1 MWRSFGGIN
10 ISLINKRR
18 LKEIQKRVSI
28 SAETTNR
35 SAQDITIIAVTK
47 TFPVAAMESAI
58 SAQLNCLGESRVQE
72 TEEKIPSL
80 QNRELVEIHL
90 IGHLQSNKVRK
101 AIESYDVIQTVDSI
115 KLAKKISTIANEI
128 GKVQRIYLQV
138 NSGNDPLKHGFSTDE
153 IINVALEISQLH
165 NLQVEGIMMI
175 PPHLEMNEEYRS
187 IYARTKKIRDKIISA
202 GISSCKN
209 LSMGMS
215 RDFEMAIEEGATHI
229 RIGTA
234 LFGARP

>member
-1 MWRSFGGIN
+1 
-10 ISLINKRR
+10 
-18 LKEIQKRVSI
+18 
-28 SAETTNR
+28 
-35 SAQDITIIAVTK
+35 
-47 TFPVAAMESAI
+47 MESAI